1 MDNIEKKEGSSSA
14 TSQTSSTPA
23 ENTDEKKPSI
33 PIYRLFR
40 YADTRDTI
48 LICLAILCSTAVGA
62 LAPASIIIFGKF
74 LDRITTVIAQ
84 PPTSGDVPDYIAA
97 TVPVILVLVYMATAV
112 LVASYGAQTL
122 WIMSGENQTRRI
134 RVKYLHAILRQ
145 DMTWFDKSKDGSLT
159 TRLISDTQ
167 LIQDGISEKF
177 GLLVVSIA
185 QFISGMVVGFTG
197 DWLLSLVILATFP
210 ILGIA
215 ATVMGLLV
223 TKYTAKAQD
232 AYADAGKIAEESF
245 SFSGIRTIYAFSMEN
260 RFAQRYFKELEHAR
274 VAGARRTWVFGMGSA
289 SFLFVFF
296 STYALS
302 FWYGSTL
309 VNQGRITG
317 ANVVIAF
324 FGIILGA
331 VGLMTLPQNL
341 ASITSACGAAHNI
354 YATIE
359 RVPTIDSDDIQGRTL
374 PDSWTGD
381 IEFQDISFS
390 YPTRNNVPVLTHFNL
405 SIKSGSTLALVG
417 SSGSGKSTI
426 IQLLQRFYDP
436 NEGDIKVSQQSIK
449 SLDVS
454 WLRKNMG
461 VVSQEPVLFNMSVK
475 QNVLLGASDPTTITT
490 ADIEHSCKMAN
501 CHDFISQLPQG
512 YDTIIG
518 PELLSGGQKQRVAIA
533 RAILDDPKIL
543 ILDEATSA
551 LDTQSER
558 IVQHALDAAT
568 ENRTTIII
576 AHRLSTIR
584 NADLIVVME
593 KGEILEQGSH
603 DELLAFGNVYS
614 DLIAKQ
620 TIALEQTRVTSGNT
634 GTDPAAVAAA
644 SIQQPTTETTP
655 VEELLRQEKV
665 AIEMDMDDASKTMK
679 GQAVTLQE
687 PHQQA
692 TLDDGY
698 DQKLQ
703 RELED
708 KALRK
713 EQKAPISRVISQMKT
728 EWLLLSLGCV
738 GAILSGMIFPAFGY
752 VFSQVVVL
760 ISTKGG
766 LVSNGPMNGA
776 NLYSF
781 LLMIVGLGSFVGF
794 GIKIVCFEL
803 AGEAY
808 TKRLRHQVFQAYLRQ
823 EVGYYDA
830 SENSTG
836 ALTTKLAVDAKNVNE
851 MVTKVWGEIIQTI
864 LTAVSGLIIAF
875 VFSWQLTLV
884 ILGIAPLLIAGALY
898 ETKVEQGLGDSTKK
912 ANEDCGDCASEAI
925 KEVRTVVSLNK
936 QDYFEQ
942 RFFKATER
950 PHKMTTKK
958 AWMASFGYACTQG
971 VPLYAQS
978 IAFYAGMRFISN
990 GWIDYNQMFSSMMMV
1005 LITSMGVGSGL
1016 VFTKSFTKGKL
1027 SAIAVFEVI
1036 DRAPKI
1042 DPQLEGIE
1050 PSSDTIQ
1057 GSIAFEDVKFAYPT
1071 RKNHPIFNGHLNF
1084 KVDAMKKVALV
1095 GSSGCGKSTTIG
1107 LLERWYDVDSGN
1119 IRLDG
1124 HDTKSFTL
1132 GNLRSHMA
1140 LVGQEPALFDLSI
1153 LENIRCGNKRDL
1165 TMEEI
1170 EEACKMANILDFI
1183 KSLPDGFETRVGDK
1197 GSQISG
1203 GQKQRIAIA
1212 RALVRKPNVLLLDEA
1227 TSALDSESEKL
1238 VQEAL
1243 DKVLEQGGRTTI
1255 TIAHRLSTIQNSD
1268 LICVIDDGR
1277 VVESGTHWE
1286 LLKIDGLYA
1295 QLVRDQ
1301 SLKTI

>member
-14 TSQTSSTPA
+14 TSQTSTSPA

-84 PPTSGDVPDYIAA
+84 PPTSGGATDYVAA
-97 TVPVILVLVYMATAV
+97 TVPVILVLVYMATGV

-122 WIMSGENQTRRI
+122 WILSGENQTRRI

-177 GLLVVSIA
+177 GLFVVSIA

-223 TKYTAKAQD
+223 TRYTAKAQD

-260 RFAQRYFKELEHAR
+260 RFAQRYLKELEHAR
-274 VAGARRTWVFGMGSA
+274 VAGGRRTWVFGMGSA
-289 SFLFVFF
+289 CFLFVFF

-309 VNQGRITG
+309 VTQGRITG

-354 YATIE
+354 YSTIE
-359 RVPTIDSDDIQGRTL
+359 RVPIIDSDDIQGRTL

-390 YPTRNNVPVLTHFNL
+390 YPTRTSVPVLTHFNL
-405 SIKSGSTLALVG
+405 SIKSGSTIALVG

-436 NEGDIKVSQQSIK
+436 NEGDIKISQQSIK

-475 QNVLLGASDPTTITT
+475 QNILLGASDPTTITT

-501 CHDFISQLPQG
+501 CHDFITQLPQG

-518 PELLSGGQKQRVAIA
+518 PGLLSGGQKQRVAIA

-603 DELLAFGNVYS
+603 DELLASGNVYS
-614 DLIAKQ
+614 GLITKQ
-620 TIALEQTRVTSGNT
+620 SIALEQTTANSGNPR
-634 GTDPAAVAAA
+634 TD
-644 SIQQPTTETTP
+644 STTSLLQSKAEATP
-655 VEELLRQEKV
+655 VEELIRQEKV
-665 AIEMDMDDASKTMK
+665 AIEMDMDETSKAQE
-679 GQAVTLQE
+679 GHVVTIQE
-687 PHQQA
+687 PYQQQA
-692 TLDDGY
+692 ALDDGY
-698 DQKLQ
+698 NQKLQ

-738 GAILSGMIFPAFGY
+738 GAILSGMVFPAFGY

-808 TKRLRHQVFQAYLRQ
+808 TKRLRYQVFQAYLRQ

-836 ALTTKLAVDAKNVNE
+836 ALTAKLAVDAKNVNE
-851 MVTKVWGEIIQTI
+851 MITKVWGEIIQTI
-864 LTAVSGLIIAF
+864 LTGVSGLVIAF

-884 ILGIAPLLIAGALY
+884 ILGITPLLIAGALY

-925 KEVRTVVSLNK
+925 KEVRTVASLNK
-936 QDYFEQ
+936 QAYFEQ

-950 PHKMTTKK
+950 PHQMTTKK

-978 IAFYAGMRFISN
+978 IAFYAGMRFIAN

-1005 LITSMGVGSGL
+1005 LITSMGVGTGL

-1042 DPQLEGIE
+1042 DPELEGIE

-1057 GSIAFEDVKFAYPT
+1057 GTIAFENVKFAYPT
-1071 RKNHPIFNGHLNF
+1071 RQNHPIFNGHLNF
-1084 KVDAMKKVALV
+1084 EVEAMKKVALV

-1107 LLERWYDVDSGN
+1107 LLERWYDADSGN
-1119 IRLDG
+1119 IQLDG

-1153 LENIRCGNKRDL
+1153 LDNIRFGNERDL
-1165 TMEEI
+1165 TLEEI
-1170 EEACKMANILDFI
+1170 EDACRMANILDFI
-1183 KSLPDGFETRVGDK
+1183 KGLPDGFETRVGDK